1 MNTIDSSSLN
11 TILSGYKR
19 RHDKKATALG
29 NLAYWFL
36 SVASVL
42 LCIASF
48 GIFYR
53 RLTDYYYGADYSR
66 LKDSISN
73 TLTIT
78 NINVDLNKLEDV
90 YLKTKITH
98 FLNRQT
104 SNIIPHHNIHLNHNN
119 SNDHYTIQDI
129 SSESCRTSELFFD
142 LSLSEDTPSSLSED
156 TPSSL
161 SEDTPSSLSE
171 DKLSSNIYVGKQTY
185 CTALN
190 KTTINKKKK
199 IIFSRLNEQQI
210 KGNADKISNR
220 SSLLSALLESSKNAE
235 PTIHIN
241 ESISHSQ
248 KVNDCPDNI

>member
-156 TPSSL
+156 
-161 SEDTPSSLSE
+161 
-171 DKLSSNIYVGKQTY
+171 KLSSNIYVGKQTY